1 MEVLWFL
8 IDNWP
13 LVLGIGVFCYLML
26 RLAEVDTD
34 GVTKALKKSEKLRKK
49 LEKELDD

>member
-8 IDNWP
+8 IDNWK
-13 LVLGIGVFCYLML
+13 LVLAIAAFCFLMWK
-26 RLAEVDTD
+26 LAEMDMD
-34 GVTKALKKSEKLRKK
+34 GVSKAIKKSEKLRKK